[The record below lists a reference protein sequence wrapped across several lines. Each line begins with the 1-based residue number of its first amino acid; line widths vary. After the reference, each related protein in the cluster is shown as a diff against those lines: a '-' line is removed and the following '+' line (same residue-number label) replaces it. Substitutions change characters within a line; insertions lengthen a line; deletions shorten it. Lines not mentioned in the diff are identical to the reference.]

1 MLNDLPNLKEED
13 QKDYRFSHLHKT
25 EVENYDLV
33 IVYHKPVLS
42 REKTLNFLNSNLLLR
57 SRKDS
62 NCEPMYL

>member
-33 IVYHKPVLS
+33 VVYHKPVLS
-42 REKTLNFLNSNLLLR
+42 REKTLNFLKLEGIL
-57 SRKDS
+57 
-62 NCEPMYL
+62 